1 MLRAAL
7 FLTAT
12 AFASATTDCVVCV
25 LGLALVQ
32 QISKNFTSDP
42 EKDCAALGICTSD
55 ATCTLFNGTWPVVP
69 AAFPT
74 DGGAV
79 DERRRLTSSASA
91 VPTRDDVLAFVA
103 HLRTR
108 PAADLYSAIA
118 SLARWITGGA
128 PPCSD
133 GLDIVCDFER
143 PFDLHLPM
151 VDHDGDAHAGDPLAG
166 DFLTLH
172 LRGRDWR
179 GRDCNDSD
187 ASIYPGRAVSGA
199 NGWDADTDANCNGIV
214 GVDSASG
221 KSFEELYCSGE
232 NAPMGLAILGDSAAA
247 HFHIPPQYLNAP
259 SFNLSGLV
267 ELAANEADWPQCSWS
282 TAIHDPSSCPA
293 LASFMPVPPLSFY
306 QRWVNRNLCA
316 HRDFNNVGV
325 NGART
330 GSMAPPNGVIN
341 ALQRNASNDTPL
353 LVIYALIGNDV
364 CNGHPGMS
372 EMTTPSE
379 FLVNVLASLD
389 FLEATIPAGS
399 HVVFLP
405 LADGRVLYDAT
416 QNETHPLGVP
426 FPAVYDYLACN
437 DCSPCRGW
445 LNSNSSF
452 RDATSQRAAELSAVY
467 DQIIIA
473 NSTRYSKF
481 DMYTFQVDWKKFIS
495 NYTDAGGKAFDLIE
509 PVDGFHPS
517 QTGNMLLAEMLW
529 EDLAS
534 NKPAWLPTINPNNG
548 LIQQRFGDQGGY

>member
-1 MLRAAL
+1 MAYRCVVICAILAVAA
-7 FLTAT
+7 
-12 AFASATTDCVVCV
+12 ATTDCVVCV

-32 QISKNFTSDP
+32 QLSRNFTSNP
-42 EKDCAALGICTSD
+42 ERDCDALGFCTAD
-55 ATCTLFNGTWPVVP
+55 ATCTLFNGTWPVTP
-69 AAFPT
+69 PNFPT
-74 DGGAV
+74 DGGV
-79 DERRRLTSSASA
+79 IDERRLSLTTRATA
-91 VPTRDDVLAFVA
+91 PTRDDVLAFLA
-103 HLRTR
+103 FLRTH
-108 PAADLYSAIA
+108 PAADLHSVISAL
-118 SLARWITGGA
+118 SRWITNGV

-133 GLDIVCDFER
+133 GLDVVCDFER

-187 ASIYPGRAVSGA
+187 ANMYPGRAVSAEGS
-199 NGWDADTDANCNGIV
+199 WDAATDTNCNGIS
-214 GVDSASG
+214 GVDSATG
-221 KSFEELYCSGE
+221 KSFEELYCSGA
-232 NAPMGLAILGDSAAA
+232 NAPLGLAILGDSAAA

-259 SFNLSGLV
+259 SWNLTGLL

-282 TAIHDPSSCPA
+282 TAYRNTSACPE
-293 LASFMPVPPLSFY
+293 LAKFMPVPPQSFY
-306 QRWVNRNLCA
+306 QRWVSRNLCA
-316 HRDFNNVGV
+316 HRDFSNVGV

-341 ALQRNASNDTPL
+341 ALQRNASTDTPL

-372 EMTTPSE
+372 AMTTPPE
-379 FLVNVLASLD
+379 FLVNVLSSLD
-389 FLEATIPAGS
+389 FLESTIPAGS

-405 LADGRVLYDAT
+405 LADGRVLYNAT

-426 FPAVYDYLACN
+426 FPAVYDFLACN

-452 RDATSQRAAELSAVY
+452 RDATSERAAELSAVY
-467 DQIIIA
+467 NQIIAA
-473 NSTRYSKF
+473 NATRYTKF
-481 DMYTFQVDWKKFIS
+481 DMYTFNVDWRLFIS
-495 NYTDAGGKAFDLIE
+495 NYTDAGGRAFDLIE

-517 QTGNMLLAEMLW
+517 QTGNMLLAEML
-529 EDLAS
+529 
-534 NKPAWLPTINPNNG
+534 
-548 LIQQRFGDQGGY
+548 